1 MILMIDWDYK
11 PAVSAGAGEIH
22 IAYPAEVPTW
32 FEAAWSFCEPP
43 SEDEKLRRLMN
54 SSILALEY
62 D

>member
-1 MILMIDWDYK
+1 
-11 PAVSAGAGEIH
+11 VSAGPGEIH
-22 IAYPAEVPTW
+22 IAYPADVPTW

-62 D
+62 DWKPFAN